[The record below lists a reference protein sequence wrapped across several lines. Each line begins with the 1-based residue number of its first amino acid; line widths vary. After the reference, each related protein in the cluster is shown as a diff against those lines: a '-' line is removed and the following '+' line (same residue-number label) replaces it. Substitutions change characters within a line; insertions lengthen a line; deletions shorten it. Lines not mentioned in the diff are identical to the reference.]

1 MEKKSVCKEIT
12 PGKPYANKHGVA
24 GEMLY
29 PWNIAWENG
38 DIGQQSTKKNE
49 APYVVGQE
57 YTYEIIVGTWAD
69 GKEKISFK
77 KVDPNNKFKKKDPT
91 IALKSYACSYA
102 TRLVE
107 HDVIK
112 PAGNTPEDMAKF
124 ESAVANSAKSFYK
137 EMSIEC
143 NNYGIDN
150 ADVIGTCMSKALDVF
165 IKGVIPKE
173 RIYFYYRNLLS
184 AVLVK
189 QQPQA

>member
-1 MEKKSVCKEIT
+1 MEKKSVCKSCKSTGE
-12 PGKPYANKHGVA
+12 PYQSEHGL
-24 GEMLY
+24 LY
-29 PWNIAWENG
+29 SWNVEFDNG
-38 DIGQQSTKKNE
+38 DKGLCNTKKNE
-49 APYVVGQE
+49 PPFEVTKECE
-57 YTYEIIVGTWAD
+57 YDITEIAKKNGNGTYFKIKKSEK
-69 GKEKISFK
+69 KEFRR
-77 KVDPNNKFKKKDPT
+77 KDPT

-165 IKGVIPKE
+165 IKGIIPKE